1 MTFPGVAR
9 TRSGRVAYVKSIPR
23 AGPDPARVRCE
34 ERL

>member
-9 TRSGRVAYVKSIPR
+9 TRSGRVAYVSIP
-23 AGPDPARVRCE
+23 GQDLTPARVRCE